1 MFNQNANAQMMS
13 NQQVQAN
20 NASTFGA
27 TNNSLQHTGSSLFAN
42 NQVGN
47 GSLFGQSTVIQNNNN
62 LFNQPGS
69 GQGQPAQNQGGL
81 FSSAPPT
88 PTTNNQ
94 PTSLFGNS

>member
-42 NQVGN
+42 N
-47 GSLFGQSTVIQNNNN
+47 
-62 LFNQPGS
+62 
-69 GQGQPAQNQGGL
+69 
-81 FSSAPPT
+81 
-88 PTTNNQ
+88 
-94 PTSLFGNS
+94 